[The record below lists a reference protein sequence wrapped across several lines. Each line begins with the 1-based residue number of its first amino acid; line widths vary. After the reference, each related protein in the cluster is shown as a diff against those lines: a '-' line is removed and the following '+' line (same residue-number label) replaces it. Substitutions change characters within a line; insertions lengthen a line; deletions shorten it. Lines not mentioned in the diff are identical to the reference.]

1 MIGLISNAFVNF
13 FLCTLPSAHII
24 GPTPLGDLQLKVSFN
39 ICTLK
44 QMYCS
49 LIALFIYLSEE
60 NLRAALG
67 KMGVGGRSMDE
78 VLDKVRNKHYQVT
91 GFLLWL

>member
-1 MIGLISNAFVNF
+1 MHLFIIICFFVH
-13 FLCTLPSAHII
+13 PAKRPYHW
-24 GPTPLGDLQLKVSFN
+24 PTPLGDLQLKVSFN

-78 VLDKVRNKHYQVT
+78 VMDKVRNKHYQVT
-91 GFLLWL
+91 VFLPWL